1 MDIVSKYIDG
11 CGILGI
17 LRRDGSDKVPGDLA
31 ITAMQPAK
39 PRGAGLGAGFA
50 VFNDEGGPLRL
61 GVFSRESLL
70 DYVDGVVRDWLT
82 KGDFTIVSGGV
93 RAKLDGVVD
102 LEYVVYGVDSIND
115 LTRVVNGINNE
126 LWRNGRAG
134 RVYYWGRYV
143 TVFKGVGYPEDV
155 AEVYD
160 ISKVSGDLWLA
171 HVRFPTNSPG
181 YLPYWSHP
189 FSVGNIAVV
198 HNGELSSYGLQAT
211 QLSLYLGIHGLVGTD
226 SEVVAY
232 LMHYLVNV
240 VGLGIT
246 DSIKLLIGG
255 DVGSDSLSGEVVRKL
270 GWVSLDGP
278 FAIAM
283 GVKTDDDLYL
293 IAIADRFK
301 LRPIVVG
308 YDERNYY
315 VASEEA
321 QIRVISPKARVW
333 TLEPGGYFIVSLKRG
348 IIAWGRPIEQI
359 DVFFPERSFPR
370 YVGDDAIDAHGLG
383 YREINEEILRRVLM
397 GRKVIRVVNVN
408 GQRYIGNNLPRHGI
422 SGVTVEIYGTP
433 GNAMANLNN
442 GVDFIVYGDVQDDVG
457 DTMHGGSIVIHGDAR
472 DVVGQALQGG
482 YIFIRGNAGNRVGI
496 QMREYVNK
504 RPYLIVGGRVDDYLG
519 EYMAGGVIMVLGI
532 NAYLMGKD
540 VELVGRHVGSGM
552 VGGRI
557 YIRGRVDEGKVGLST
572 VITNT
577 KVLEELS
584 NDGLVYGDL
593 VLRTLRKFSFS
604 AKPSIEYRELGE
616 DEIRELMPVLLK
628 YAQYFD
634 LGRDLVEEFMGLKY
648 TVITR
653 SSLGIIE

>member
-61 GVFSRESLL
+61 GVFSRGSLL
-70 DYVDGVVRDWLT
+70 DYVDGVVRDWLAR
-82 KGDFTIVSGGV
+82 GGFTIVSSGV
-93 RAKLDGVVD
+93 RAELNGIVD
-102 LEYVVYGVDSIND
+102 LEYVVDGVDNIND
-115 LTRVVNGINNE
+115 LTRVVNGINDE

-143 TVFKGVGYPEDV
+143 TVFKGVGYSEDV

-211 QLSLYLGIHGLVGTD
+211 QLSLYLGIQGLVGTD

-240 VGLGIT
+240 VGLGII

-255 DVGSDSLSGEVVRKL
+255 DAGSGSLSGEVVRKL

-283 GVKTDDDLYL
+283 GVKTEDDLYL

-308 YDERNYY
+308 YDEYNYY

-321 QIRVISPKARVW
+321 QIRAISPRARVW
-333 TLEPGGYFIVSLKRG
+333 TLEPGGYFIASLRRG
-348 IIAWGRPIEQI
+348 IIAWGRPVEQVE
-359 DVFFPERSFPR
+359 VFFPERSFPR
-370 YVGDDAIDAHGLG
+370 YVGGDAIDAYGLS

-397 GRKVIRVVNVN
+397 GQRVVRVVNVN
-408 GQRYIGNNLPRHGI
+408 GQRYIGNNLPRYGVK
-422 SGVTVEIYGTP
+422 GVTVEIYGTP
-433 GNAMANLNN
+433 GNAMANLNS
-442 GVDFIVYGDVQDDVG
+442 GVDFIVYGNVQDDVG
-457 DTMHGGSIVIHGDAR
+457 DTMHGGSIVVHGDAR

-504 RPYLIVGGRVDDYLG
+504 RPYLIIGGRVDDYLG

-532 NAYLMGKD
+532 DAYLMGRNI
-540 VELVGRHVGSGM
+540 ELVGRYVGSGM

-557 YIRGRVDEGKVGLST
+557 YIRGRVDEGRVGLST
-572 VITNT
+572 AITDT
-577 KVLEELS
+577 KVLEELLS
-584 NDGLVYGDL
+584 DGQGYGDL
-593 VLRTLRKFSFS
+593 VLRSLRKLGLSV
-604 AKPSIEYRELGE
+604 KPNIEYRELE
-616 DEIRELMPVLLK
+616 ENEVKELMPVLLK
-628 YAQYFD
+628 YAEHFN
-634 LGRDLVEEFMGLKY
+634 LGRNLIEELLGLKY
-648 TVITR
+648 TVITKPP
-653 SSLGIIE
+653 LGVIE

>member
-17 LRRDGSDKVPGDLA
+17 LRRDGSNKVPGDLV

-61 GVFSRESLL
+61 GVFSQEPLL
-70 DYVDGVVRDWLT
+70 EYVDGVVRNWLA
-82 KGDFTIVSGGV
+82 KGGFTIVSSSI
-93 RAKLDGVVD
+93 RAKLDGIVD
-102 LEYVVYGVDSIND
+102 LEYVLDGVDNINV
-115 LTRVVNGINNE
+115 LTRIVNGINDE

-143 TVFKGVGYPEDV
+143 TVFKGVGYPEDI
-155 AEVYD
+155 AEAYD

-181 YLPYWSHP
+181 HLPYWSHP

-211 QLSLYLGIHGLVGTD
+211 QLSLYLGIQGLVGTD

-246 DSIKLLIGG
+246 DSIRLLIGS
-255 DVGSDSLSGEVVRKL
+255 DVGNDSLSSEVVRKL
-270 GWVSLDGP
+270 SWVSLDGP
-278 FAIAM
+278 FAIAV
-283 GVKTDDDLYL
+283 GIKTDDDLYL

-308 YDERNYY
+308 YDEYNYY

-321 QIRVISPKARVW
+321 QIRAISPKVRVW
-333 TLEPGGYFIVSLKRG
+333 TLEPGGYFIASLRRG
-348 IIAWGRPIEQI
+348 IIAWGRPVEQVE
-359 DVFFPERSFPR
+359 VFFPERSFPR
-370 YVGDDAIDAHGLG
+370 YVGNDAIDARGLS

-397 GRKVIRVVNVN
+397 GERVVRVVNVN
-408 GQRYIGNNLPRHGI
+408 GQRYIGNNLPRYGI

-442 GVDFIVYGDVQDDVG
+442 GVDFIVYGNVQDDVG
-457 DTMHGGSIVIHGDAR
+457 DTMHGGSIVVHGDAR

-532 NAYLMGKD
+532 NAYLMGRNI
-540 VELVGRHVGSGM
+540 ELVGRHVGSGM

-557 YIRGRVDEGKVGLST
+557 YIRGRVDEGRIGPAT
-572 VITNT
+572 AITDT
-577 KVLEELS
+577 KVLEELLS
-584 NDGLVYGDL
+584 NEQGYGDL
-593 VLRTLRKFSFS
+593 VLRSLRKLGLS
-604 AKPSIEYRELGE
+604 AKPNIEYRELRE
-616 DEIRELMPVLLK
+616 DEVRELMPVLLK
-628 YAQYFD
+628 YAEHFN
-634 LGRDLVEEFMGLKY
+634 LGRDLIEELIGLKY
-648 TVITR
+648 TVITKPP
-653 SSLGIIE
+653 LGVIE